1 MTSSTEAI
9 IRRLASR
16 KPMRTEATTQAD
28 IYMLLTTAAL
38 GLDTDDVVTM
48 ESQLADGTRRRI
60 DIEAGHVVIEVKKDL
75 RAGDLTDAEK
85 QLAGYVAQRTK
96 ELGGRYVGILTDG
109 TAWRLYHLADD
120 QLTCVSELELS
131 PRDPDKEALLI
142 WLESVMATREQ
153 IRPVPAEIKQ
163 RLGSTSPAHQ
173 LDYAA
178 LAVLYR
184 DNRNHPEVKL
194 KRELWAKLLRT
205 AFGTG
210 FVDDE
215 ALFINHTLLVVT
227 AELVA
232 HAAIGWDVSPHG
244 PLTPAQMT
252 SGSEFAN
259 SQIHGVVE
267 ADFFDWVVEV
277 AGGEQLVAEIGRRIA
292 RFDWSTVEHDVLKV
306 LYESVIPQ
314 EEREGL
320 GEYYTPDWLADRI
333 VDDRVTDPLATR
345 LADPSC
351 GSGTFIFH
359 AVRRYL
365 DAAETNGTP
374 TGKAVLDVTRH
385 VVGMDVHPVA
395 VTLARVTYLL
405 AIGIERIN
413 SADRGPLTI
422 PIYLGDSIQ
431 WEQNRDLFGGADRVT
446 ITTAG
451 NELVEG
457 VGGGVLFGD
466 DLVFPRSV
474 LHDAQ
479 RFDQLVSAMADKALD
494 LSGKKDSTLIGP
506 VLRRF
511 AVTEEEAK
519 ILTATF
525 STMRA
530 LHRSGRN
537 HIWGYYVR
545 NLIRPLWLSEPD
557 NRVDLIVGNPPWLRY
572 SKMTGTMQKRY
583 KALSSTRNLLNQGL
597 GASARDL
604 STLFVVRA
612 VELYLREG
620 GQFAFVMP
628 HGTITRRPHSGF
640 RSGTWAAETGDHLT
654 VAFEQSWD
662 LAKTTTGFPM
672 VSCVIRGRRAE
683 VATPLPA
690 QTLKWTNRLPS
701 ADLPW
706 SEAAHRTVTTQGT
719 VAALGDNTGPAP
731 SPYKSR
737 FRQGAVLAPRMTL
750 FVAETDAGPL
760 GAGAGRTAVESFRTT
775 QEKKP
780 WKFQPSLKGR
790 VEKSF
795 VRPVYLGETVLPH
808 RCVTPRQAV
817 LPIADAAL
825 LETHQIAEH
834 LGLADWWAQAEEIWD
849 ANKSASD
856 KSRLLDRID
865 YHGQLS
871 AQLPTSRLRVV
882 YTASG
887 NSLAAALVRDDAAI
901 IEHKLYWAP
910 VATEEEGHYLSAIL
924 NSATLLERVKPLQ
937 ALGLFGT
944 RDFDKNVFAVPFPT
958 YDSTNALHLRLA
970 GLAEK
975 SESVAATVDIVEART
990 FQSARKK
997 VAAALLEAGIS
1008 QEVEGAVAELV
1019 PLEAVLSSAG

>member
-1 MTSSTEAI
+1 MTSSIEAI

-16 KPMRTEATTQAD
+16 KPMRPEATTQAD

-120 QLTCVSELELS
+120 QLSCVSELELS
-131 PRDPDKEALLI
+131 PRDPDRDALLI
-142 WLESVMATREQ
+142 WLESVMATREK

-267 ADFFDWVVEV
+267 ADFFDWVVEI
-277 AGGEQLVAEIGRRIA
+277 AGGEQFVTELGRRIA
-292 RFDWSTVEHDVLKV
+292 RFDWSKVEHDVLKV
-306 LYESVIPQ
+306 LYESVIPKA
-314 EEREGL
+314 EREGL

-333 VDDRVTDPLATR
+333 VDDRVTDPLTTR

-351 GSGTFIFH
+351 GSGTFVFH

-365 DAAETNGTP
+365 DAAEANGTT
-374 TGKAVLDVTRH
+374 TGEAVLDVTRH

-422 PIYLGDSIQ
+422 PIYLGDSVQ
-431 WEQNRDLFGGADRVT
+431 WEQNRDLFGGTDRVT
-446 ITTAG
+446 IVTAG
-451 NELVEG
+451 NELVE
-457 VGGGVLFGD
+457 GGGVLFGD
-466 DLVFPRSV
+466 DLVFPRSI
-474 LHDAQ
+474 LGDAQ
-479 RFDQLVSAMADKALD
+479 RFDQLVSAMADNALD
-494 LSGKKDSTLIGP
+494 LSGKKDSTLIDP

-511 AVTEEEAK
+511 AVTDAEAT
-519 ILTATF
+519 ILRTTF

-545 NLIRPLWLSEPD
+545 NLIRPLWLSEPG
-557 NRVDLIVGNPPWLRY
+557 NRVDLLVGNPPWLRY
-572 SKMTGTMQKRY
+572 SKMTEVMQTRY
-583 KALSSTRNLLNQGL
+583 KALAKTRNLLNNGL

-640 RSGTWAAETGDHLT
+640 RSGTWAAGTGDHLT
-654 VAFEQSWD
+654 VAFEHSWD
-662 LAKTTTGFPM
+662 LAETTTGFPM
-672 VSCVIRGRRAE
+672 VSCVIRGHRAK

-690 QTLKWTNRLPS
+690 QTVKWSNRLSS

-706 SEAAHRTVTTQGT
+706 SEAAQRTATSPGT
-719 VAALGDNTGPAP
+719 VAALGDDASPAP

-760 GAGAGRTAVESFRTT
+760 GAGAGRIAVESFRST

-780 WKFQPSLKGR
+780 WKCQPSLAGR
-790 VEKSF
+790 VERGF
-795 VRPVYLGETVLPH
+795 VRPVYLGETVLPN

-817 LPIADAAL
+817 LPIVGSSIL
-825 LETHQIAEH
+825 KTHEIAEH
-834 LGLADWWAQAEEIWD
+834 PGLADWWDQAEEVW
-849 ANKSASD
+849 AGNKSAAD
-856 KSRLLDRID
+856 KSQLLDRID

-871 AQLPTSRLRVV
+871 AQLPTSRWRVV

-887 NSLAAALVRDDAAI
+887 NSLAAALVRDDSAI
-901 IEHKLYWAP
+901 VEHKLYWAP
-910 VATEEEGHYLSAIL
+910 VAAEAEGHYLCAIL

-944 RDFDKNVFAVPFPT
+944 RDFDKNVFAVPFPK
-958 YDSTNALHLRLA
+958 YDATDNLHARLA
-970 GLAEK
+970 GLGAQ
-975 SESVAATVDIVEART
+975 SEEIAAAVDIAGART
-990 FQSARKK
+990 FQAARKT
-997 VAAALLEAGIS
+997 VAAALVAAGIS
-1008 QEVEGAVAELV
+1008 QEIEGAVAELV
-1019 PLEAVLSSAG
+1019 PLEAVLPSED

>member
-16 KPMRTEATTQAD
+16 QPMRPEATTQAD
-28 IYMLLTTAAL
+28 IYMLLTAAAL

-75 RAGDLTDAEK
+75 RVGDLTDAEK

-131 PRDPDKEALLI
+131 PRDPDKDALLV

-215 ALFINHTLLVVT
+215 TLFINHTLLVVT

-252 SGSEFAN
+252 SGSEFAD

-277 AGGEQLVAEIGRRIA
+277 AGGEQFVTELGRRIA
-292 RFDWSTVEHDVLKV
+292 RFDWSKVEHDVLKV

-314 EEREGL
+314 AEREGL

-333 VDDRVTDPLATR
+333 VDDRVRDPLATR

-351 GSGTFIFH
+351 GSGTFVFH

-365 DAAETNGTP
+365 DAAEANGTP
-374 TGKAVLDVTRH
+374 TGKAVLDVTRY

-413 SADRGPLTI
+413 SEDRGPLTI
-422 PIYLGDSIQ
+422 PIYLGDSVQ
-431 WEQNRDLFGGADRVT
+431 WEQNRDLFGGTDRVT

-457 VGGGVLFGD
+457 GGVLFGD
-466 DLVFPRSV
+466 DLVFPRSI
-474 LHDAQ
+474 LGDAQ
-479 RFDQLVSAMADKALD
+479 RFDQLVSAMADNALD
-494 LSGKKDSTLIGP
+494 LSGKKDSTLIDP

-511 AVTEEEAK
+511 AVTVEEAK
-519 ILTATF
+519 ILRTTF

-545 NLIRPLWLSEPD
+545 NLIRPLWLSEPG
-557 NRVDLIVGNPPWLRY
+557 NRVDLLVGNPPWLRY
-572 SKMTGTMQKRY
+572 SKMTEAMQTRY
-583 KALSSTRNLLNQGL
+583 KALAKTRNLLNKGL

-612 VELYLREG
+612 VELYLRDG
-620 GQFAFVMP
+620 GQFGFVMP

-640 RSGTWAAETGDHLT
+640 RSGKWAAGTGDHLT

-662 LAKTTTGFPM
+662 LAEAATGFPM

-683 VATPLPA
+683 VATAVPL
-690 QTLKWTNRLPS
+690 QTVKWSNRLSS

-706 SEAAHRTVTTQGT
+706 SEVAERTTRSPGT
-719 VAALGDNTGPAP
+719 VAALGDGDEPAP
-731 SPYKSR
+731 SPYKSM
-737 FRQGAVLAPRMTL
+737 FRNGAILYPRL
-750 FVAETDAGPL
+750 LIFVEKAEAGPL
-760 GAGAGRTAVESFRTT
+760 GAGAGRVAVTSFRTS
-775 QEKKP
+775 QEKEPYKS
-780 WKFQPSLKGR
+780 QPSLTGR
-790 VEKSF
+790 VEQRF

-817 LPIADAAL
+817 LPIDNGSIL
-825 LETHQIAEH
+825 SPGKLAEYP
-834 LGLADWWAQAEEIWD
+834 GLSGWWDQAESTW
-849 ANKSASD
+849 NTHKPASD
-856 KSRLLDRID
+856 KVHLLDRID

-871 AQLPTSRLRVV
+871 AQLPLSALRVV
-882 YTASG
+882 YTKSG
-887 NSLAAALVRDDAAI
+887 NTLAAAMVRDGSAVID
-901 IEHKLYWAP
+901 HKLYWVP
-910 VATEEEGHYLSAIL
+910 VAAEAEGHYLCAIL
-924 NSATLLERVKPLQ
+924 NSSTLLERVKPLQ

-944 RDFDKNVFAVPFPT
+944 RDFDKNVFAVPFPRF
-958 YDSTNALHLRLA
+958 DSADSLHARLA
-970 GLAEK
+970 NLGAQSEK
-975 SESVAATVDIVEART
+975 EAASVDISGVRT
-990 FQSARKK
+990 FQAARKK
-997 VAAALLEAGIS
+997 VAAALVAAGIS
-1008 QEVEGAVAELV
+1008 QEIEDAVAELV
-1019 PLEAVLSSAG
+1019 PLEAVLPTTD

>member
-1 MTSSTEAI
+1 MTSSIEAI

-16 KPMRTEATTQAD
+16 KPMRPEATTQAD

-48 ESQLADGTRRRI
+48 ESQLGDGTRRRI

-75 RAGDLTDAEK
+75 RAGDLADAEE

-109 TAWRLYHLADD
+109 TAWRLYHLAGE
-120 QLTCVSELELS
+120 QLFCVSELELS
-131 PRDPDKEALLI
+131 PRDPDKDALLV
-142 WLESVMATREQ
+142 WLESIMATRAK
-153 IRPVPAEIKQ
+153 IRPVPAEIEQ
-163 RLGSTSPAHQ
+163 RLGATSPAHQ

-277 AGGEQLVAEIGRRIA
+277 AGGEQFVTELGRRIA
-292 RFDWSTVEHDVLKV
+292 RFEWATVEHDVLKI

-314 EEREGL
+314 AEREGL

-333 VDDRVTDPLATR
+333 VDDRVTDPLTTR

-351 GSGTFIFH
+351 GSGTFVFH

-365 DAAETNGTP
+365 EAAEANGTS
-374 TGKAVLDVTRH
+374 TGEAVLGVTRQ

-405 AIGIERIN
+405 AIGIERIS

-422 PIYLGDSIQ
+422 PIYLGDSMQ
-431 WEQNRDLFGGADRVT
+431 WEQNRDLFGGTDRVT

-457 VGGGVLFGD
+457 GGVLFGD
-466 DLVFPRSV
+466 ELVFPRSI
-474 LHDAQ
+474 LGDAQ
-479 RFDQLVSAMADKALD
+479 RFDQLVSSMADKALD
-494 LSGKKDSTLIGP
+494 LSGKKDSTLIDP

-511 AVTEEEAK
+511 AVTEEEAA
-519 ILTATF
+519 ILTTTF

-557 NRVDLIVGNPPWLRY
+557 NRVDLLVGNPPWLRY
-572 SKMTGTMQKRY
+572 SKMTEAMQTRY
-583 KALSSTRNLLNQGL
+583 KKLAKPRNLLNKGL
-597 GASARDL
+597 GASGRDL
-604 STLFVVRA
+604 ATLFAVRA
-612 VELYLREG
+612 VELYLRDG

-628 HGTITRRPHSGF
+628 HGTLSRLPHSGF
-640 RSGTWAAETGDHLT
+640 RSGKWAAGTGDHLT
-654 VAFEQSWD
+654 VAFERSWD
-662 LAKTTTGFPM
+662 MAETTTGFPM
-672 VSCVIRGRRAE
+672 PSCVVRGHRAE
-683 VATPLPA
+683 VATQLPS
-690 QTLKWTNRLPS
+690 QTIKWVNRLPR

-706 SEAAHRTVTTQGT
+706 SEAEQRTVTSLGT
-719 VAALGDNTGPAP
+719 VAALGDETGPGP

-750 FVAETDAGPL
+750 FVTEADAGPL
-760 GAGAGRTAVESFRTT
+760 GAGAGRIAVESFRTT

-780 WKFQPSLKGR
+780 WKLQPSLKGR
-790 VEKSF
+790 VEQRF
-795 VRPVYLGETVLPH
+795 VRTVYLGETVLPH
-808 RCVTPRQAV
+808 RFVTPRQAV
-817 LPIADAAL
+817 LPIVDAAI
-825 LETHQIAEH
+825 LETHEIAEKP
-834 LGLADWWAQAEEIWD
+834 GLADWWGQAEEVWED
-849 ANKSASD
+849 NKSSAD

-871 AQLPTSRLRVV
+871 AQLPIASLRVV
-882 YTASG
+882 YTKSG
-887 NSLAAALVRDDAAI
+887 NTLAAALVRDESAVID
-901 IEHKLYWAP
+901 HKLYWAP
-910 VATEEEGHYLSAIL
+910 VAAEAEGHYLCAIL
-924 NSATLLERVKPLQ
+924 NSSTLLERVKPLQ

-944 RDFDKNVFAVPFPT
+944 RDFDKNVFAVPFPRF
-958 YDSTNALHLRLA
+958 DSTDSLHARLSDLGA
-970 GLAEK
+970 RSEK
-975 SESVAATVDIVEART
+975 AACSVDISGTRT
-990 FQSARKK
+990 FQAARKK

-1008 QEVEGAVAELV
+1008 QEIEEAVAELV
-1019 PLEAVLSSAG
+1019 PLEAVLPSEG